1 MFALIPEP
9 LAYAQQFCAQYARLA
24 QASDTQTVA
33 NELVAGASRLSGCEL
48 AQLYLVDAVHGRLVL
63 AGQCLNGV
71 LHQSRSGDVQA
82 DHGGDQLLKFCLS
95 RNQVVSIV
103 GIERD
108 IYDTSFLPGSEPA
121 WSSLICLP
129 LADRDDRVQG
139 LLLCATRR
147 TRALEMFV
155 SSLRLLGTS
164 AMAQIDLLHRVLAA
178 RAQTNKAPASK
189 APVNQASVVK
199 APGAAHCARN
209 RATGYGLI
217 GNSTA
222 VQHIRRLIEKALHTQ
237 HTVLLTGET
246 GTGKEVVSRAIHDY
260 GPRRDKPFVVQN
272 CAAFPDSLLESEL
285 FGYRKGAFTGADRD
299 RTGLF
304 ETAHGGTLMLDEIG
318 DMPLSLQAKL
328 LRVLQEGEIRP
339 LGSSV
344 TRKVNVRIIAATHRN
359 LQNLIADGLFRADLY
374 YRLAQFP
381 VALPALRQRDC
392 DAIALARHFADE
404 ACQLLQRDALRWSD
418 AALALL
424 AGHDFP
430 GNVRELK
437 GMVERAVLMCESD
450 ELCAQDFLIADQRPV
465 PSESLNLREQLEV
478 YERDILLQCLRSSG
492 GNRSLTAR
500 KLGLARRTL
509 LYRMAHLQ
517 IDASS
522 SRASG

>member
-9 LAYAQQFCAQYARLA
+9 LLYAQQFCAQYARLA
-24 QASDTQTVA
+24 QACDSQTVA
-33 NELVAGASRLSGCEL
+33 TELVAGAARLSGCDL
-48 AQLYLVDAVHGRLVL
+48 AQLHLVDGVHGRLVL
-63 AGQCLNGV
+63 ASQCLDGV
-71 LHQSRSGDVQA
+71 LQQSQPADVQA
-82 DHGGDQLLKFCLS
+82 GHDDETLLGFCLS
-95 RNQVVSIV
+95 RNQVVSIAE
-103 GIERD
+103 IEHG
-108 IYDTSFLPGSEPA
+108 IYDTGFLPVREPG
-121 WSSLICLP
+121 WRSLICLP
-129 LADRDDRVQG
+129 LADREDRVQG

-147 TRALEMFV
+147 IQALEMFV
-155 SSLRLLGTS
+155 ASLRLLGTS
-164 AMAQIDLLHRVLAA
+164 AIAHIDLLQRVLAA
-178 RAQTNKAPASK
+178 RAPGNEALAGASRRAK
-189 APVNQASVVK
+189 S
-199 APGAAHCARN
+199 
-209 RATGYGLI
+209 RATDYGLI
-217 GNSTA
+217 GESA
-222 VQHIRRLIEKALHTQ
+222 AIQHIRRLIEKALHTQ

-246 GTGKEVVSRAIHDY
+246 GTGKEVVSRAIHDH

-299 RTGLF
+299 RAGLF

-318 DMPLSLQAKL
+318 DMPLALQAKL

-344 TRKVNVRIIAATHRN
+344 TRKVNVRIIAATHRD
-359 LQNLIADGLFRADLY
+359 LKGLIADGRFRADLY

-381 VALPALRQRDC
+381 VALPPLRQRDG
-392 DAIALARHFADE
+392 DAVALARHFADE
-404 ACQLLQRDALRWSD
+404 ACQILKRSVLHWSD

-450 ELCAQDFLIADQRPV
+450 ELCAQDFLIAHQAPV
-465 PSESLNLREQLEV
+465 TSEPLKLREQLDA
-478 YERDILLQCLRSSG
+478 YERDILLQCLRNSG

-517 IDASS
+517 IDACT

>member
-9 LAYAQQFCAQYARLA
+9 LVYAQRFCAQYARLA
-24 QASDTQTVA
+24 QACDTQTVA
-33 NELVAGASRLSGCEL
+33 DELVAGDSRLSGCEL
-48 AQLYLVDAVHGRLVL
+48 AQLYLVDAEHGRLVL
-63 AGQCLNGV
+63 ASQCLDGAPG
-71 LHQSRSGDVQA
+71 QSPSADVQA
-82 DHGGDQLLKFCLS
+82 DCNKEKLLRVCLK
-95 RNQVVSIV
+95 RNRVVSIV
-103 GIERD
+103 EIAQG
-108 IYDTSFLPGSEPA
+108 IYDTGFLPESEPV

-129 LADRDDRVQG
+129 LADREDRVQG

-147 TRALEMFV
+147 TQALEMFV
-155 SSLRLLGTS
+155 ASLRLLGTS
-164 AMAQIDLLHRVLAA
+164 AVAQIALMHRVRGEGASVN
-178 RAQTNKAPASK
+178 RVPVHKVPAS
-189 APVNQASVVK
+189 
-199 APGAAHCARN
+199 AAYCAKN

-217 GNSTA
+217 GTSTA
-222 VQHIRRLIEKALHTQ
+222 VQQIRRLIEKALHTQ
-237 HTVLLTGET
+237 HSVLLTGET
-246 GTGKEVVSRAIHDY
+246 GTGKEVVSRAIHDH

-299 RTGLF
+299 RAGLF
-304 ETAHGGTLMLDEIG
+304 ETAHGGTLLLDEIG
-318 DMPLSLQAKL
+318 DMPLPLQAKL

-344 TRKVNVRIIAATHRN
+344 TRKVNVRIIAATHRD
-359 LQNLIADGLFRADLY
+359 LKELIADGRFRADLY

-381 VALPALRQRDC
+381 VALPALRQRDG
-392 DAIALARHFADE
+392 DAIDLARHFAAE
-404 ACQLLQRDALRWSD
+404 ACQVVNREPLRWSH

-437 GMVERAVLMCESD
+437 GMVERAVLMCESE
-450 ELCAQDFLIADQRPV
+450 ELCPQDFLIAEH
-465 PSESLNLREQLEV
+465 PSALREPLKLREQLDA
-478 YERDILLQCLRSSG
+478 YERDILLRCLRSSG

-517 IDASS
+517 IDASV

>member
-1 MFALIPEP
+1 M
-9 LAYAQQFCAQYARLA
+9 
-24 QASDTQTVA
+24 
-33 NELVAGASRLSGCEL
+33 
-48 AQLYLVDAVHGRLVL
+48 
-63 AGQCLNGV
+63 
-71 LHQSRSGDVQA
+71 QA
-82 DHGGDQLLKFCLS
+82 DRNEEKLLRFCLS

-103 GIERD
+103 EIAQGS
-108 IYDTSFLPGSEPA
+108 YDTGFLPDSKPA
-121 WSSLICLP
+121 WSSLICVP
-129 LADRDDRVQG
+129 LADREDRVQG
-139 LLLCATRR
+139 LLLCATQRSQ
-147 TRALEMFV
+147 ALEMFV
-155 SSLRLLGTS
+155 ASLRLLGTS
-164 AMAQIDLLHRVLAA
+164 AVAQIELLHRLLGD
-178 RAQTNKAPASK
+178 RAPADK
-189 APVNQASVVK
+189 VTAS
-199 APGAAHCARN
+199 AAYCAKN

-217 GNSTA
+217 GTSAA

-246 GTGKEVVSRAIHDY
+246 GTGKEVVSRAIHDH

-299 RTGLF
+299 RAGLF
-304 ETAHGGTLMLDEIG
+304 ETAHGGTLLLDEIG
-318 DMPLSLQAKL
+318 DMPLPLQAKL

-344 TRKVNVRIIAATHRN
+344 TRKVNVRIIAATHRD
-359 LQNLIADGLFRADLY
+359 LKGLIADGRFRADLY

-381 VALPALRQRDC
+381 VALPALRQRDG
-392 DAIALARHFADE
+392 DAVDLARHFAAQ
-404 ACQLLQRDALRWSD
+404 ACQVLKREPLRWSD

-437 GMVERAVLMCESD
+437 GMVERAVLMCESE
-450 ELCAQDFLIADQRPV
+450 ELCPQDFLIAEH
-465 PSESLNLREQLEV
+465 PSALGEPLKLREQLDA

-517 IDASS
+517 IDASA
-522 SRASG
+522 SRANG